1 MHIVHVAIWT
11 RDLELAAAF
20 WRKYFSAQVGEAY
33 YSKRRP
39 GFVSRFVDL
48 PSGGARIELMTGPW
62 IADRPTSDCV
72 GWDHVAVAVSNA
84 AAVDELAERCE
95 ADGCLVSAPRTTGD
109 GYYEAVV
116 QTPDGTFVEI
126 TT

>member
-48 PSGGARIELMTGPW
+48 PSGGARIELMTG
-62 IADRPTSDCV
+62 RRLLT
-72 GWDHVAVAVSNA
+72 DHIGLRRLGQRRGRS
-84 AAVDELAERCE
+84 
-95 ADGCLVSAPRTTGD
+95 
-109 GYYEAVV
+109 
-116 QTPDGTFVEI
+116 
-126 TT
+126 